1 MLNERQKEIMTILK
15 EKEKAGVKELAEK
28 LFVSEATIRRNLVE
42 LKSLGLI
49 ERAHGLALLADH
61 SEEISIFVRMSKNP
75 HEKEK
80 AVSSLIPLLPEFQS
94 VFIDGSST
102 ALALA
107 QRINL
112 SHKTVVTP
120 GLQTAVLLSKK
131 DKINLILLGGNV
143 QQNTVSTTG
152 SWTVRQLNDFS
163 FDLMICSCTAV
174 ENDMVLER
182 TMEQKEIKY
191 AAYVRSKKRIL
202 IVDHFKFGI
211 NGIHRFANLSDFD
224 IVATDSPPS
233 EELLK
238 KNINF
243 VYNEK

>member
-1 MLNERQKEIMTILK
+1 MINERQKEIMAILK
-15 EKEKAGVKELAEK
+15 KKEKAGVKELAQK

-49 ERAHGLALLADH
+49 ERSHGLALLADH
-61 SEEISIFVRMSKNP
+61 SEEISIFVRMSKNA

-80 AVSSLIPLLPEFQS
+80 AVSSAIPHLPEFQS

-131 DKINLILLGGNV
+131 NNINLILLGGNV

-152 SWTVRQLNDFS
+152 SWTVRQLNEFS
-163 FDLMICSCTAV
+163 FDLMLCSCTAI
-174 ENDMVLER
+174 EDDMVLER

-191 AAYVRSKKRIL
+191 AAYMRSKKRLL
-202 IVDHFKFGI
+202 IVDHFKFGV
-211 NGIHRFANLSDFD
+211 NGIHRFASLSDFD